1 MDDEM
6 LLNFDEVAI
15 SPQVSCK
22 NSSTGMVRQTVGCKD
37 VENDC

>member
-6 LLNFDEVAI
+6 LLNFDEAVI

-22 NSSTGMVRQTVGCKD
+22 NSSTRMVRQTVGCKN
-37 VENDC
+37 V